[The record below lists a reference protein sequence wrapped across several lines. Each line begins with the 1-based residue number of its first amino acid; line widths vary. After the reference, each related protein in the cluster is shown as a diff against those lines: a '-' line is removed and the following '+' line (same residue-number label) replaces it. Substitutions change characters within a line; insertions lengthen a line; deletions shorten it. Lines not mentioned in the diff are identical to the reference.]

1 MSIQETELA
10 EFGEFE
16 GEYEGE
22 YEGEFGE
29 YEGEYEGEGE
39 GEGEQF
45 LGDILGSVLGG
56 EYEGESET
64 EQFLGDILGTVLGS
78 EFETPLSEA
87 QESELAAEL
96 LEITS
101 EQELEQ
107 FLGNVFKSV
116 GGFIKSP
123 VGRALGGVLKNVAK
137 KALPVVGGALGS
149 MVVPGLGTAVGSKL
163 GSMAS
168 GMFEVEL
175 EAMPAEA
182 AEFEVARRVVN
193 TAASAAHH
201 AAMARPRPGVSPQ
214 TVARAAIAAGARH
227 HAPGVYQVMIKT
239 LMPTAA
245 GRRPM
250 GAGVR
255 GGGRRPP
262 MAGRSGYRAAP
273 GRPAPRPTTGRPGY
287 RAAPGRPGYRA
298 APSRPT
304 AAGRPARRYP
314 VRRGPGT
321 AGYTGAPAGQR
332 RRPARGAPA
341 NRGRRGYG
349 WGYGDWYT
357 PGYWADGDGYYD
369 TNGAPAG
376 AAPVAARRPASPGGF
391 VPGNGAQASG
401 RWVRQGRQIVLYGV

>member
-96 LEITS
+96 LEITN

-123 VGRALGGVLKNVAK
+123 VGRALGGALKNVAK

-255 GGGRRPP
+255 GGVRRPP
-262 MAGRSGYRAAP
+262 MAGRPGYRAAP

-287 RAAPGRPGYRA
+287 RAAPGRP
-298 APSRPT
+298 APRPT
-304 AAGRPARRYP
+304 TGRP
-314 VRRGPGT
+314 G
-321 AGYTGAPAGQR
+321 
-332 RRPARGAPA
+332 
-341 NRGRRGYG
+341 
-349 WGYGDWYT
+349 
-357 PGYWADGDGYYD
+357 
-369 TNGAPAG
+369 
-376 AAPVAARRPASPGGF
+376 
-391 VPGNGAQASG
+391 
-401 RWVRQGRQIVLYGV
+401 

>member
-96 LEITS
+96 LEITN

-123 VGRALGGVLKNVAK
+123 VGRALGGALKNVAK

-255 GGGRRPP
+255 GGVRRPP
-262 MAGRSGYRAAP
+262 MA
-273 GRPAPRPTTGRPGY
+273 GRPGY

-341 NRGRRGYG
+341 IRGRRGYG
-349 WGYGDWYT
+349 GGYGDWYT
-357 PGYWADGDGYYD
+357 PGYSADGDGYYD

-376 AAPVAARRPASPGGF
+376 AAPVATRRPASPGGF
-391 VPGNGAQASG
+391 VSGNGAQASG